1 MSFIGLYNYHI
12 TWRHRSARINRK
24 SYGKTLKMN
33 VQKKT
38 ACGISQWILFKGVL
52 SFYQLIWLHCSK
64 IVTIVYKSG
73 MMSSTVSCLKWSRQV
88 RMDPPTKPPASI
100 FELFKYSSVSDLIL
114 FSAGCVCAIV
124 SGLAIPVLTIAFG
137 SVLDSF
143 VEFSTSND
151 NTTSIINQSC
161 STSQST
167 HEFDSKT
174 YISAGITLSAGFFNF
189 FLSYFYI
196 FCLVKSSSGQSAR
209 IKKVI
214 FESLLR
220 QEVSYFDDLSS
231 GSLASNIS
239 TDMSKIEAGTGEKI
253 GFLLRSTS
261 LSAASLLV
269 ALIYGWKMTLV
280 CLCFTPFVIATSTVF
295 LKIQATYTELES
307 VAYNDSW
314 SIVTEVLTLIKT
326 VHAFEG
332 ERKELKRFENSL
344 IPVTNL
350 GQKRAL
356 WSAASIAC
364 YWTFTYITFAI
375 GIWFG
380 ISEIAYGEDGAM
392 TGGSMFI
399 VFWNIGAI
407 GYFSG
412 QILPHLQVTIHL
424 LSAVWTVARLK
435 IYF

>member
-1 MSFIGLYNYHI
+1 
-12 TWRHRSARINRK
+12 
-24 SYGKTLKMN
+24 
-33 VQKKT
+33 
-38 ACGISQWILFKGVL
+38 
-52 SFYQLIWLHCSK
+52 
-64 IVTIVYKSG
+64 
-73 MMSSTVSCLKWSRQV
+73 
-88 RMDPPTKPPASI
+88 MDSPTKPPSSI

-114 FSAGCVCAIV
+114 FSAGCICAIV

-143 VEFSTSND
+143 IDFSTSNE
-151 NTTSIINQSC
+151 NTASIINQTC
-161 STSQST
+161 NTNQPT
-167 HEFDSKT
+167 HELDSKT
-174 YISAGITLSAGFFNF
+174 YVSAGITLSAGFFNF

-209 IKKVI
+209 IKKAI

-220 QEVSYFDDLSS
+220 QEVSYFDDISS

-295 LKIQATYTELES
+295 LKIQATCTELES

-326 VHAFEG
+326 VHVFEG

-350 GQKRAL
+350 GHKRTL

-380 ISEIAYGEDGAM
+380 IREIAYGEDGAM

-412 QILPHLQVTIHL
+412 QILPHLQVSIHL
-424 LSAVWTVARLK
+424 LSAVMNSCLNEN
-435 IYF
+435 

>member
-1 MSFIGLYNYHI
+1 
-12 TWRHRSARINRK
+12 
-24 SYGKTLKMN
+24 
-33 VQKKT
+33 
-38 ACGISQWILFKGVL
+38 
-52 SFYQLIWLHCSK
+52 
-64 IVTIVYKSG
+64 
-73 MMSSTVSCLKWSRQV
+73 
-88 RMDPPTKPPASI
+88 MDPPTKLPASI
-100 FELFKYSSVSDLIL
+100 FELFKYSSISDLIL

-151 NTTSIINQSC
+151 NTSIINQSC
-161 STSQST
+161 NTNQST
-167 HEFDSKT
+167 HEFDRKT
-174 YISAGITLSAGFFNF
+174 FISSGITLFTGFFNF

-196 FCLVKSSSGQSAR
+196 FFLVKSSSGQSAR
-209 IKKVI
+209 IKKAI

-220 QEVSYFDDLSS
+220 QEVSYFDDLSP

-295 LKIQATYTELES
+295 LKIQATCTELES

-326 VHAFEG
+326 VHVFEG

-350 GQKRAL
+350 GRKRTL
-356 WSAASIAC
+356 WSAGSIAC

-375 GIWFG
+375 GTWFG
-380 ISEIAYGEDGAM
+380 ISEIAYGGDGSM

-412 QILPHLQVTIHL
+412 QILPHLQVSIRL
-424 LSAVWTVARLK
+424 PSAVITSCLTENSSPGCGCG
-435 IYF
+435 